1 MGEKENAVPEWKSGT
16 AQGQSGTASEE
27 AAWKIMRALGYVN
40 ERPFQETQNF
50 LKKTLEILEILE
62 QSGINPEYWGGVIKM
77 VATFD
82 VHMRG

>member
-1 MGEKENAVPEWKSGT
+1 MEEKENAVPEWKSGT
-16 AQGQSGTASEE
+16 AHGQSSAASAD
-27 AAWKIMRALGYVN
+27 AAWKIMQALGYVN

-50 LKKTLEILEILE
+50 LKKASEILEILE

-77 VATFD
+77 AATFD